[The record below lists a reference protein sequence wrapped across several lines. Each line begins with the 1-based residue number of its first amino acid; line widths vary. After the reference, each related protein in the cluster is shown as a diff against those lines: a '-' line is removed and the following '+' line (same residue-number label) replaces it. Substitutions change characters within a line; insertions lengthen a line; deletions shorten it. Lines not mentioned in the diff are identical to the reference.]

1 MPPGSFIP
9 LAERIGL
16 IGPLTDWVVDEACRH
31 AAIWHAGGL
40 QIGVAVNMPGLLWH
54 PAAADRLLATVDRH
68 RVDPA
73 LITVEV
79 TESTAMIDPAV
90 SDAVVERLASAGLR
104 LAIDDFGTGHSSLAR
119 LRQLPVSTLKID
131 RSFISE
137 LGSDPAADALVD
149 TIIGLAHSL
158 GMEPLAEGIETE
170 LQRAN
175 LIARGCRIGQ
185 GFYFSRPLPAADI
198 SAGCARLAA

>member
-1 MPPGSFIP
+1 M
-9 LAERIGL
+9 
-16 IGPLTDWVVDEACRH
+16 
-31 AAIWHAGGL
+31 
-40 QIGVAVNMPGLLWH
+40 
-54 PAAADRLLATVDRH
+54 
-68 RVDPA
+68 
-73 LITVEV
+73 
-79 TESTAMIDPAV
+79 
-90 SDAVVERLASAGLR
+90 
-104 LAIDDFGTGHSSLAR
+104 AR

-131 RSFISE
+131 RSFVSE

-198 SAGCARLAA
+198 SAGCARRAA